1 MCSSC
6 YLLAV
11 ISAGSAPEN
20 QQQRRNAI
28 SPGRDACTHSLQCT
42 PRPGIFIPKQKRM
55 LQSTT
60 RWGHPV
66 KASAPQGFPHPL
78 LQCFPLNSIKAKFI
92 LIPPSVADVFVK
104 AVSLLPY
111 GVCQIQFQ
119 QGLCLSTFLPACPKN
134 ILAVHL
140 RCCLSCKAVNSVFSL
155 SASQSFLSAQ
165 PLCFL
170 TSSSLGTQAQPVPA
184 CAFKDFS
191 LQNVQPRWTPLP
203 LRTVSS
209 GSLSVVAV
217 WVYP

>member
-1 MCSSC
+1 M
-6 YLLAV
+6 
-11 ISAGSAPEN
+11 
-20 QQQRRNAI
+20 
-28 SPGRDACTHSLQCT
+28 
-42 PRPGIFIPKQKRM
+42 
-55 LQSTT
+55 
-60 RWGHPV
+60 RWGQPV

-78 LQCFPLNSIKAKFI
+78 LQCFPLHSIKAKFV
-92 LIPPSVADVFVK
+92 LVAPGVADVFVK

-119 QGLCLSTFLPACPKN
+119 LGLCLSTFLPACPKN

-155 SASQSFLSAQ
+155 SPSQSFLSAQ

-170 TSSSLGTQAQPVPA
+170 TSLSLGTRAWPDPA

-191 LQNVQPRWTPLP
+191 LQNVQPPWTPLP
-203 LRTVSS
+203 LMTVFPE
-209 GSLSVVAV
+209 SLSVVAV